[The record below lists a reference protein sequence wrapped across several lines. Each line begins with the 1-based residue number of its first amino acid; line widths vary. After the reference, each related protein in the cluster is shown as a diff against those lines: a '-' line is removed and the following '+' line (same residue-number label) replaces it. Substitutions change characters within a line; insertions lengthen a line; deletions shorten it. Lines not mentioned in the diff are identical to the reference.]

1 MAKPKQSSRTV
12 FGIGFLRAPDGNI
25 VAVRGLMDFG
35 AMESLSPVRTDA
47 DMASAPVMT
56 ESEPD
61 NMGRVSRKL
70 QPMMT
75 QVGEHRVH
83 GQRSD
88 RTAELALRAL
98 RVLLE
103 RAIHGKAESVETL
116 DALLPPV
123 KAPKARPT
131 DTAYDKWL
139 RAERALDFLGKS
151 DAFVRDA
158 LRKKGREQSDIDA
171 YLKQRTEFTARRRAA

>member
-1 MAKPKQSSRTV
+1 MAKLKDKSRTV

-35 AMESLSPVRTDA
+35 ACESLSPVRTDA
-47 DMASAPVMT
+47 DMASAPVMV

-61 NMGRVSRKL
+61 NMGRVSRSL
-70 QPMMT
+70 QAQLT
-75 QVGEHRVH
+75 KIGEHRVH

-88 RTAELALRAL
+88 RTAEVALRAL

-103 RAIHGKAESVETL
+103 RAIHGKAEDVATL

-123 KAPKARPT
+123 PTPKVRPS

-151 DAFVRDA
+151 DDFVRKA
-158 LRKKGREQSDIDA
+158 LRAKGRTETGIA
-171 YLKQRTEFTARRRAA
+171 EYIAKRTEFSARRRAA